1 MTAETGMSAELH
13 LFIRDN
19 VEDYYSFQLLLF
31 FARHPY
37 ARFNEL
43 AIIHAFNEDRGRPHI
58 KKALKELVGKG
69 IVKMCAETNV
79 RLYSLSDDDL
89 CHRSVLNLAK
99 LDVHKGQ
106 LLLRQARN
114 FPVGSDIYADALLWK
129 ASPGLLTA

>member
-1 MTAETGMSAELH
+1 MTPEAGMSEELH
-13 LFIRDN
+13 LFIREN

-37 ARFNEL
+37 TRFNEL

-69 IVKMCAETNV
+69 VVNMCTETNV
-79 RLYSLSDDDL
+79 RLYSLSEDDL
-89 CHRSVLNLAK
+89 CRRSVLNLAR
-99 LDVHKGQ
+99 LDVYQGQ

-114 FPVGSDIYADALLWK
+114 FPLSNDLYADTILWK
-129 ASPGLLTA
+129 SSTGLLTV